1 MASGASAM
9 RSKCVSRCSA
19 FISAAFLMTDTSSIL
34 DELDIVPV
42 FSVFFY
48 PPNSHFR
55 FGSSCIIFLIESTM
69 LRAVCLSSLRSRVRA
84 VSVYSIVQGKGFTP
98 FGGSRHF
105 LCPLTKPAAQRA
117 GARPD
122 QPRSGSDIRV
132 AGGLG
137 VAATCPQVDDAPCA
151 RLRPT
156 GCPFSKSHCL

>member
-1 MASGASAM
+1 
-9 RSKCVSRCSA
+9 
-19 FISAAFLMTDTSSIL
+19 MTDTSSIL

-69 LRAVCLSSLRSRVRA
+69 RRAVCLSSLRSRVRA

-105 LCPLTKPAAQRA
+105 LCP
-117 GARPD
+117 
-122 QPRSGSDIRV
+122 
-132 AGGLG
+132 
-137 VAATCPQVDDAPCA
+137 
-151 RLRPT
+151 
-156 GCPFSKSHCL
+156 